1 MITQAFGSAPSIIGI
16 GGTVRP
22 GSSTE
27 TALACSLRRAE
38 ALGARTRIFG
48 GEFLATLPLFDPRPA
63 EPSPEQLELVEA
75 IRGADGVII
84 ASPGYHGSISGLM
97 KNALDTVELTAK
109 DEVPY
114 FHGRPVGVIV
124 TAYGWQAT
132 GSTLLALRSI
142 VHAMRGWPTPFGA
155 ALNST
160 AGLFDEAGA
169 CRAPKDAWALDT
181 VAEQVMEFARMR
193 SGS

>member
-1 MITQAFGSAPSIIGI
+1 MTLQAFDSAPSIIGI

-48 GEFLATLPLFDPRPA
+48 GEFLAKLPMFDPRPA
-63 EPSPEQLELVEA
+63 EPVPEQLELVEA
-75 IRGADGVII
+75 IREADGVII
-84 ASPGYHGSISGLM
+84 ASPGYHGSISGVM
-97 KNALDTVELTAK
+97 KNALDTLELTAK
-109 DEVPY
+109 DKAPY
-114 FHGRPVGVIV
+114 FHGRPVGLIV

-160 AGLFDEAGA
+160 AGLFDEAGT
-169 CRAPKDAWALDT
+169 CRDSKDAWALDT

-193 SGS
+193 GGS

>member
-1 MITQAFGSAPSIIGI
+1 MTIKALDSAPRIIGI
-16 GGTVRP
+16 GGTIRA

-27 TALACSLRRAE
+27 TALACCLRRAE

-48 GEFLATLPLFDPRPA
+48 GEFLAKLPPFDPRPA
-63 EPSPEQLELVEA
+63 EPTPEQLELA
-75 IRGADGVII
+75 DALRSADGIII
-84 ASPGYHGSISGLM
+84 ASPGYHGSISGVV
-97 KNALDTVELTAK
+97 KNALDTLELTAK

-114 FHGRPVGVIV
+114 FHRRPVGVIV

-160 AGLFDEAGA
+160 ASLFDDAGA
-169 CRAPKDAWALDT
+169 CRDPKDAWALNT
-181 VAEQVMEFARMR
+181 VAEQVMEFAHMR
-193 SGS
+193 SRS